1 MRQPFVLAGLDVQRA
16 YDRGGGGMSSA
27 GLSFYG
33 FFSVVPAL
41 LLFASLLGWLI
52 EDQATRD
59 RLIEQ
64 LIEQVEPLKDVA
76 GAILDGLAGSA
87 RTGTLVGII
96 GLVWGA
102 SGFYGSL
109 QAAMQRMFPGPGSR
123 DVLATRIRGVLSVA
137 LILVALLSAVLVLVV
152 VPLVTEWLRGSGLYR
167 DLEWLHALG
176 PGEVAAAVGA
186 LGVIGVA
193 ILACLVVYV
202 EVPPDGPTLRQALLP
217 AVVAGL
223 VIGLLT
229 ALFGQLAPLLVRQWL
244 GLGVVGSVFVALV
257 WFNLVFQVLL
267 YGAAFAKLRLD
278 RERRRRPVVL

>member
-1 MRQPFVLAGLDVQRA
+1 MRQPLVLAVLDVQRA
-16 YDRGGGGMSSA
+16 YDRGGGAMSSA

-59 RLIEQ
+59 RLMGQ
-64 LIEQVEPLKDVA
+64 LIEQVEPLRDVA

-87 RTGTLVGII
+87 RTGTFVGLVG
-96 GLVWGA
+96 LLWGA

-109 QAAMQRMFPGPGSR
+109 QSAMQRMFPGPGTR
-123 DVLATRIRGVLSVA
+123 DILATRIRGVLSVA
-137 LILVALLSAVLVLVV
+137 LILVALLSAVLILVV
-152 VPLVTEWLRGSGLYR
+152 APLVTEWLRGTALYR
-167 DLEWLHALG
+167 DSEWLRALT
-176 PGEVAAAVGA
+176 PGDVAASVGT
-186 LGVIGVA
+186 LSVIGVA
-193 ILACLVVYV
+193 VMACLVVYV
-202 EVPPDGPTLRQALLP
+202 EVPPDGPTLRQALPP
-217 AVVAGL
+217 AGVAGL

-244 GLGVVGSVFVALV
+244 GLGVVGSVFIALV

-267 YGAAFAKLRLD
+267 YGAAFAKLRRD
-278 RERRRRPVVL
+278 RDRRRAPATL